1 MAYFDHNATA
11 PLSAVARDAWL
22 TAQSEAWHNP
32 GAGYRAAAKVRA
44 SLELERERIAAL
56 LGAEAGRLVV
66 TSGAT
71 EAANAVF
78 AHLASRAESPGVVL
92 LGATEHSCVR
102 ASAEFN
108 FPGRVER
115 LAHDAAGR
123 IEVAALCARL
133 REGGVAA
140 VAVMAANNESGV
152 LQPWREL
159 AVVCAERGVPYV
171 CDAVQWLGRLP
182 AAGLGATD
190 FLFAS
195 AHKFG
200 GPKGVGLLLLPAGA
214 AGRGFVG
221 LRGGGQQ
228 EGRRSGTENWPA
240 LAATGAA
247 LAETDSRAHGGATAQ
262 EAWKAE
268 FEHTAVDAI
277 PGARLVGAAAPR
289 LWNTTLLVLPAGEA
303 QRWVTKLDRRGF
315 LVSSTAACATAQGRG
330 SAVLTALGWPPEASR
345 RALRFSAGW
354 ETSGADWAG
363 LARALVEVQAEVGA
377 GPVVG

>member
-262 EAWKAE
+262 EPGGRQGEQQKQGQGMGQGHRGLRTAARSAAVRQSPARSAQVSGLAAKQAVSARASRAMRASAWGWGRR
-268 FEHTAVDAI
+268 
-277 PGARLVGAAAPR
+277 GARSSRAAISA
-289 LWNTTLLVLPAGEA
+289 TVMAVAG
-303 QRWVTKLDRRGF
+303 K
-315 LVSSTAACATAQGRG
+315 SSRASRSSRTTAARPKA
-330 SAVLTALGWPPEASR
+330 
-345 RALRFSAGW
+345 
-354 ETSGADWAG
+354 
-363 LARALVEVQAEVGA
+363 
-377 GPVVG
+377 